1 MSTPHQLRRPATPE
15 AIDHAFGLFKSKA
28 KRNIDLS
35 QFTTYKVGGSAALHM
50 VVSSVDDLYLVSA
63 VLAEVE
69 LPILVIGRGSNLLI
83 SDSGFKGLA
92 LTIGGLADY
101 VDLPNRDED
110 PEVEPIALFGGS
122 VALPVAARQSVAR
135 GLTGFEWGVGVP
147 GSVGGAVRMN
157 AGGHGSDMA
166 SSLTS
171 VRMFH
176 LRKGLEAHVNAVDLG
191 LRFRGSALDDHHVVL
206 SATVDLEWSKA
217 PEASEAELQEVVRWR
232 RENQP
237 GGQNA
242 GSVFVNPEPGKVSA
256 GAVIDELG
264 MRGLRVGSAQ
274 VSEKHANFIQADVG
288 GSAQDV
294 VALMAEV
301 RRRVRDERGYVLRSE
316 IRLVG
321 FEDET
326 DPAVVDLINKD
337 SDVGVSTIRLEQVF
351 EKSSTANETTDG
363 TIPVSVLNGEVVR
376 IIDSDVSDEVLE
388 ELRDAF
394 GRDATRDVTRS
405 ITRDS
410 TSGVARD
417 ATIVPI
423 TSATGNQTSPTVA
436 PSDGP
441 VQPAERVV
449 IVDDDLRIV
458 TDDDFP
464 ADTMS
469 QSVHR
474 APTSTRVA
482 IFDDESLP
490 GSGDGSAESA
500 VIIDGTAWTELSF
513 ARRVING
520 AKQLFT
526 MRGVNRRKQLLVVG
540 GSLVASVVLVLIVL
554 ASPLV
559 AVRSID
565 VEGARYANATLIET
579 VSKSLRGKSVL
590 TVDTNAAQK
599 LLETD
604 PWIESVR
611 IKTYLPSRAVIE
623 INERVPVAWFLGVDN
638 QGRVI
643 DQDGRV
649 LAVVNGRPTEY
660 MLIDGIGPNLIAGAM
675 ASESYKAAAQ
685 LAMSLP
691 DEIRPVVKNMGVNGP
706 NQVTMTLLTGAVVKF
721 GEPVDLRNKLV
732 NVVVILRRQDIN
744 QIAGIDVSSGTP
756 VVSSP

>member
-1 MSTPHQLRRPATPE
+1 L
-15 AIDHAFGLFKSKA
+15 
-28 KRNIDLS
+28 
-35 QFTTYKVGGSAALHM
+35 
-50 VVSSVDDLYLVSA
+50 LV
-63 VLAEVE
+63 
-69 LPILVIGRGSNLLI
+69 
-83 SDSGFKGLA
+83 SDSGFQGLA
-92 LTIGGLADY
+92 LTISGLADY

-110 PEVEPIALFGGS
+110 PEIEPIALFGGS

-206 SATVDLEWSKA
+206 SATVDLEWSKSQ
-217 PEASEAELQEVVRWR
+217 EASEAELQEVVRWR

-256 GAVIDELG
+256 GEVIDELG

-274 VSEKHANFIQADVG
+274 VSEKHANFIQADEN
-288 GSAQDV
+288 GSAHDV
-294 VALMAEV
+294 VALMAEI

-321 FEDET
+321 FEDAT
-326 DPAVVDLINKD
+326 DPAIVELLNKD
-337 SDVGVSTIRLEQVF
+337 SEVGVSTIRLEQVF

-363 TIPVSVLNGEVVR
+363 TIPAAVLNGDVIR
-376 IIDSDVSDEVLE
+376 IVDSDVSDEVLE
-388 ELRDAF
+388 ELREAF
-394 GRDATRDVTRS
+394 GRDSTRD
-405 ITRDS
+405 IT
-410 TSGVARD
+410 RD

-423 TSATGNQTSPTVA
+423 TNAENTATGLTQVPQQE
-436 PSDGP
+436 PS
-441 VQPAERVV
+441 QPAERVV

-469 QSVHR
+469 QTVNR

-482 IFDDESLP
+482 IFDDEIIP
-490 GSGDGSAESA
+490 GGDGEVDGSVSGA
-500 VIIDGTAWTELSF
+500 VIIDGTAWTELSSL
-513 ARRVING
+513 RRFVNG
-520 AKQLFT
+520 AKQLVK
-526 MRGVNRRKQLLVVG
+526 MRGVNRRKQVLVVG
-540 GSLVASVVLVLIVL
+540 GSLIAGVVVVLIVL
-554 ASPLV
+554 ASPIV
-559 AVRSID
+559 AVRNID
-565 VEGARYANATLIET
+565 IEGAKYANSTLIET

-590 TVDTNAAQK
+590 TVDTNSAQK

-611 IKTYLPSRAVIE
+611 IKTYLPGRAVIE

-660 MLIDGIGPNLIAGAM
+660 MLIDGTGPNLIAGAM
-675 ASESYKAAAQ
+675 ASDSYAAAAQ

-691 DEIRPVVKNMGVNGP
+691 DEIRPVIKNMGVDGP

-721 GEPVDLRNKLV
+721 GEPIDLRNKLV

>member
-15 AIDHAFGLFKSKA
+15 AIEHAFVLFKSKA
-28 KRNIDLS
+28 KRNVDLS
-35 QFTTYKVGGSAALHM
+35 QFTTYKVGGTAALHM
-50 VVSSVDDLYLVSA
+50 MVSSIDDLYLVSA

-101 VDLPNRDED
+101 VDLPNRDEE

-166 SSLTS
+166 SSVTS

-206 SATVDLEWSKA
+206 SATVDLEWSKS

-326 DPAVVDLINKD
+326 DPSIVDLINKD
-337 SDVGVSTIRLEQVF
+337 SEVGVSTIRLEQVF
-351 EKSSTANETTDG
+351 DKSSTANETTDG
-363 TIPVSVLNGEVVR
+363 TIPVSVLNGEVIR

-394 GRDATRDVTRS
+394 GRDVTRD
-405 ITRDS
+405 ITRDI

-423 TSATGNQTSPTVA
+423 TSAT
-436 PSDGP
+436 SDKP
-441 VQPAERVV
+441 AQPAERVV

-482 IFDDESLP
+482 IFDDELMP
-490 GSGDGSAESA
+490 GGDVDGSSSGA
-500 VIIDGTAWTELSF
+500 VIIDGTAWTELSL
-513 ARRVING
+513 ARRVTNR
-520 AKQLFT
+520 AKQLIK

-540 GSLVASVVLVLIVL
+540 GSLVAGVVVILIVL
-554 ASPLV
+554 ASPIV
-559 AVRSID
+559 AVRNID
-565 VEGARYANATLIET
+565 IEGAKYANATLIET

-611 IKTYLPSRAVIE
+611 IKTYLPGRAVIE

-660 MLIDGIGPNLIAGAM
+660 MLIDGTGPNLIAGAM

>member
-15 AIDHAFGLFKSKA
+15 AIDHAFGLFNAKA
-28 KRNIDLS
+28 KRNVDLS
-35 QFTTYKVGGSAALHM
+35 QYTTYKVGGTAALHM
-50 VVSSVDDLYLVSA
+50 LVTSIDDLYLVSA
-63 VLAEVE
+63 VLAEVP
-69 LPILVIGRGSNLLI
+69 LPILVIGRGSNLLV
-83 SDSGFKGLA
+83 SDSGFQGLA
-92 LTIGGLADY
+92 LTISGLADY

-110 PEVEPIALFGGS
+110 PEIEPIALFGGS

-206 SATVDLEWSKA
+206 SATVDLEWSKSQ
-217 PEASEAELQEVVRWR
+217 EASEAELQEVVRWR

-256 GAVIDELG
+256 GEVIDELG

-274 VSEKHANFIQADVG
+274 VSEKHANFIQADENG
-288 GSAQDV
+288 NAHDV
-294 VALMAEV
+294 VALMAEI

-321 FEDET
+321 FEDAT
-326 DPAVVDLINKD
+326 DPAIVELLNKD
-337 SDVGVSTIRLEQVF
+337 SEVGVSTIRLEQVF

-363 TIPVSVLNGEVVR
+363 TIPAAVLNGDVIR
-376 IIDSDVSDEVLE
+376 IVDSDVSDEVLE
-388 ELRDAF
+388 ELREAF
-394 GRDATRDVTRS
+394 GRDSTRD
-405 ITRDS
+405 IT
-410 TSGVARD
+410 RD

-423 TSATGNQTSPTVA
+423 TNAENTATGLTQVPQQE
-436 PSDGP
+436 PS
-441 VQPAERVV
+441 QLAERVV

-469 QSVHR
+469 QTVNR

-482 IFDDESLP
+482 IFDDEIIP
-490 GSGDGSAESA
+490 GGDGEADGSVSGA
-500 VIIDGTAWTELSF
+500 VIIDGTAWTELSPL
-513 ARRVING
+513 RRFVNG
-520 AKQLFT
+520 AKQLVK
-526 MRGVNRRKQLLVVG
+526 MRGVNRRKQILVVG
-540 GSLVASVVLVLIVL
+540 GSLIAGVVVVLIVL
-554 ASPLV
+554 ASPIV
-559 AVRSID
+559 AVRNID
-565 VEGARYANATLIET
+565 IEGAKYANSTLIET

-590 TVDTNAAQK
+590 TVDTNSAQK

-611 IKTYLPSRAVIE
+611 IKTYLPGRAVIE

-660 MLIDGIGPNLIAGAM
+660 MLIDGTGPNLIAGAM
-675 ASESYKAAAQ
+675 ASDSYAAAAQ

-691 DEIRPVVKNMGVNGP
+691 DEIRPVIKNMGVDGP

-721 GEPVDLRNKLV
+721 GEPIDLRNKLV

>member
-15 AIDHAFGLFKSKA
+15 AIDHAFGLFNAKA
-28 KRNIDLS
+28 KRNVDLS
-35 QFTTYKVGGSAALHM
+35 QYTTYKVGGTAALHM
-50 VVSSVDDLYLVSA
+50 LVTSIDDLYLVSA
-63 VLAEVE
+63 VLAEVP
-69 LPILVIGRGSNLLI
+69 LPILVIGRGSNLLV
-83 SDSGFKGLA
+83 SDSGFQGLA
-92 LTIGGLADY
+92 LTISGLADY

-110 PEVEPIALFGGS
+110 PEIEPIALFGGS

-206 SATVDLEWSKA
+206 SATVDLEWSKSQ
-217 PEASEAELQEVVRWR
+217 EASEAELQEVVRWR

-256 GAVIDELG
+256 GEVIDELG

-274 VSEKHANFIQADVG
+274 VSEKHANFIQADEN
-288 GSAQDV
+288 GSAHDV
-294 VALMAEV
+294 VALMAEI

-321 FEDET
+321 FEDAT
-326 DPAVVDLINKD
+326 DPAIVELLNKD
-337 SDVGVSTIRLEQVF
+337 SEVGVSTIRLEQVF

-363 TIPVSVLNGEVVR
+363 TIPAAVLNGDVIR
-376 IIDSDVSDEVLE
+376 IVDSDVSDEVLE
-388 ELRDAF
+388 ELREAF
-394 GRDATRDVTRS
+394 GRDSTRD
-405 ITRDS
+405 IT
-410 TSGVARD
+410 RD

-423 TSATGNQTSPTVA
+423 TNAENTATGLTQVPQQE
-436 PSDGP
+436 PS
-441 VQPAERVV
+441 QLAERVV

-469 QSVHR
+469 QTVNR

-482 IFDDESLP
+482 IFDDEIIP
-490 GSGDGSAESA
+490 GGDGEVDGSVSGA
-500 VIIDGTAWTELSF
+500 VIIDGTAWTELSPL
-513 ARRVING
+513 RRFING
-520 AKQLFT
+520 AKQLVK
-526 MRGVNRRKQLLVVG
+526 MRGVNRRKQILVVG
-540 GSLVASVVLVLIVL
+540 GSLIAGVVVVLIVL
-554 ASPLV
+554 ASPIV
-559 AVRSID
+559 AVRNID
-565 VEGARYANATLIET
+565 IEGAKYANSTLIET

-590 TVDTNAAQK
+590 TVDTNSAQK

-611 IKTYLPSRAVIE
+611 IKTYLPGRAVIE

-660 MLIDGIGPNLIAGAM
+660 MLIDGTGPNLIAGAM
-675 ASESYKAAAQ
+675 ASDSYAAAAQ

-691 DEIRPVVKNMGVNGP
+691 DEIRPVIKNMGVDGP

-721 GEPVDLRNKLV
+721 GEPIDLRNKLV

>member
-15 AIDHAFGLFKSKA
+15 AIDHAFGLFNAKA
-28 KRNIDLS
+28 KRNVDLS
-35 QFTTYKVGGSAALHM
+35 QYTTYKVGGAAALHM
-50 VVSSVDDLYLVSA
+50 LVTSIDDLYLVSA
-63 VLAEVE
+63 VLAEVP
-69 LPILVIGRGSNLLI
+69 LPILVIGRGSNLLV
-83 SDSGFKGLA
+83 SDSGFQGLA

-110 PEVEPIALFGGS
+110 PEIEPIALFGGS

-206 SATVDLEWSKA
+206 SATVDLEWSKSQ
-217 PEASEAELQEVVRWR
+217 EASEAELQEVVRWR

-256 GAVIDELG
+256 GEVIDELG
-264 MRGLRVGSAQ
+264 MRGLRIGSAQ
-274 VSEKHANFIQADVG
+274 VSEKHANFIQADEN
-288 GSAQDV
+288 GSAHDV
-294 VALMAEV
+294 VALMAEI

-321 FEDET
+321 FEDAT
-326 DPAVVDLINKD
+326 DPAIVELLNKD
-337 SDVGVSTIRLEQVF
+337 SEVGVSTIRLEQVF
-351 EKSSTANETTDG
+351 EKSSAANETTDG
-363 TIPVSVLNGEVVR
+363 TIPAAVLNGDVIR
-376 IIDSDVSDEVLE
+376 IVDSDVSDEVLE
-388 ELRDAF
+388 ELREAF
-394 GRDATRDVTRS
+394 GRDSTRD
-405 ITRDS
+405 IT
-410 TSGVARD
+410 RD

-423 TSATGNQTSPTVA
+423 TNAENTATGLTQA
-436 PSDGP
+436 PQQEPS
-441 VQPAERVV
+441 QPAERVV

-469 QSVHR
+469 QTVNR

-482 IFDDESLP
+482 IFDDEIIP
-490 GSGDGSAESA
+490 GGDGEVDGSVSGA
-500 VIIDGTAWTELSF
+500 VIIDGTAWTELSPL
-513 ARRVING
+513 RRFING
-520 AKQLFT
+520 TKRLVK
-526 MRGVNRRKQLLVVG
+526 MRGVNRRKQILVVG
-540 GSLVASVVLVLIVL
+540 GSLIAGVVVVLIVL
-554 ASPLV
+554 ASPIV
-559 AVRSID
+559 AVRNID
-565 VEGARYANATLIET
+565 IEGAKYANSTLIET

-590 TVDTNAAQK
+590 TVDTNSAQK

-611 IKTYLPSRAVIE
+611 IKTYLPGRAVIE

-660 MLIDGIGPNLIAGAM
+660 MLIDGTGPNLIAGAM
-675 ASESYKAAAQ
+675 ASDSYAAAAQ

-691 DEIRPVVKNMGVNGP
+691 DEIRPVIKNMGVDGP

-721 GEPVDLRNKLV
+721 GEPIDLRNKLV

>member
-15 AIDHAFGLFKSKA
+15 AVEHAFDLFKSKA
-28 KRNIDLS
+28 KRNVDLS
-35 QFTTYKVGGSAALHM
+35 QFTTYKVGGTAALHM
-50 VVSSVDDLYLVSA
+50 MVSSIDDLYLVSA

-101 VDLPNRDED
+101 VDLPNRDEE

-166 SSLTS
+166 SSVTS

-206 SATVDLEWSKA
+206 SATVDLEWSKS

-326 DPAVVDLINKD
+326 DPSIVDLINKD
-337 SDVGVSTIRLEQVF
+337 SEVGVSTIRLEQVF
-351 EKSSTANETTDG
+351 DKSSTANETTDG
-363 TIPVSVLNGEVVR
+363 TIPVSVLNGEVIR

-394 GRDATRDVTRS
+394 GRDVTRD
-405 ITRDS
+405 ITRDI

-423 TSATGNQTSPTVA
+423 TSAT
-436 PSDGP
+436 SDKP

-482 IFDDESLP
+482 IFDDELMP
-490 GSGDGSAESA
+490 GGDVDGSSSGA
-500 VIIDGTAWTELSF
+500 VIIDGTAWTELSL
-513 ARRVING
+513 ARRVTNR
-520 AKQLFT
+520 AKQLIK

-540 GSLVASVVLVLIVL
+540 GSLVAGVVVILIVL
-554 ASPLV
+554 ASPIV
-559 AVRSID
+559 AVRNID
-565 VEGARYANATLIET
+565 IEGAKYANATLIET

-611 IKTYLPSRAVIE
+611 IKTYLPGRAVIE

>member
-15 AIDHAFGLFKSKA
+15 AIDHAFGLFNAKA
-28 KRNIDLS
+28 KRNVDLS
-35 QFTTYKVGGSAALHM
+35 QYTTYKVGGTAALHM
-50 VVSSVDDLYLVSA
+50 TVASIDDLYLVSA

-83 SDSGFKGLA
+83 SDSGFRGLA

-110 PEVEPIALFGGS
+110 PNVEPIALFGGS
-122 VALPVAARQSVAR
+122 IALPVASRQSVAR

-206 SATVDLEWSKA
+206 SATVDLEWSKSQ
-217 PEASEAELQEVVRWR
+217 EASEAELQEVVRWR

-256 GAVIDELG
+256 GEVIDELG

-274 VSEKHANFIQADVG
+274 VSEKHANFIQADEN
-288 GSAQDV
+288 GSANDV
-294 VALMAEV
+294 VALMAEI

-321 FEDET
+321 FEDAT
-326 DPAVVDLINKD
+326 DPAIVELLNKD
-337 SDVGVSTIRLEQVF
+337 SEVGVSTIRLEQVF
-351 EKSSTANETTDG
+351 DKSSTANETTDG
-363 TIPVSVLNGEVVR
+363 TIPVSVLNGEVIR
-376 IIDSDVSDEVLE
+376 IIDSDVSEEVLE
-388 ELRDAF
+388 ELREAF
-394 GRDATRDVTRS
+394 GRDATRD
-405 ITRDS
+405 IT
-410 TSGVARD
+410 RD

-423 TSATGNQTSPTVA
+423 TSATANPTSVTKVPDVEPVA
-436 PSDGP
+436 
-441 VQPAERVV
+441 PAERVL

-482 IFDDESLP
+482 IFDDEMNP
-490 GSGDGSAESA
+490 GSEVDGDGSSSGA
-500 VIIDGTAWTELSF
+500 VIIGGTAWTEMSL

-520 AKQLFT
+520 AKQLT
-526 MRGVNRRKQLLVVG
+526 KMRGVNRRKQLLVVG
-540 GSLVASVVLVLIVL
+540 GSLVAGVVFVLIVL
-554 ASPLV
+554 ASPIV
-559 AVRSID
+559 AVRNID
-565 VEGARYANATLIET
+565 VEGAKYANSTLIET

-611 IKTYLPSRAVIE
+611 IKTYLPGRAVIE

-660 MLIDGIGPNLIAGAM
+660 MLIDGTGPNLIAGAM
-675 ASESYKAAAQ
+675 AAESYAAAAQ

>member
-1 MSTPHQLRRPATPE
+1 VSTPHQLRRPATPE
-15 AIDHAFGLFKSKA
+15 ALEHAFGMFGSKA
-28 KRNIDLS
+28 KRNVDLS
-35 QFTTYKVGGSAALHM
+35 QFTTYKVGGTAALHM
-50 VVSSVDDLYLVSA
+50 MVSSIDDLYLVSA

-92 LTIGGLADY
+92 ITMSGLADY

-110 PEVEPIALFGGS
+110 PGVEPIALFGGS

-176 LRKGLEAHVNAVDLG
+176 LRKGREAHVNAVDLG

-206 SATVDLEWSKA
+206 SATVDLEWSKS

-264 MRGLRVGSAQ
+264 MRGMRVGSAQ

-288 GSAQDV
+288 GNAQDV

-316 IRLVG
+316 IRLIG

-326 DPAVVDLINKD
+326 DPVIMDLINKD
-337 SDVGVSTIRLEQVF
+337 SEIGVSTIRLEQVF
-351 EKSSTANETTDG
+351 DKSSTANETTDG

-394 GRDATRDVTRS
+394 GRDAT
-405 ITRDS
+405 
-410 TSGVARD
+410 
-417 ATIVPI
+417 IVPI
-423 TSATGNQTSPTVA
+423 TSATGNQTSPTLA
-436 PSDGP
+436 PSNKP

-474 APTSTRVA
+474 APTSTRIA

-490 GSGDGSAESA
+490 GSSDDSADGA

-520 AKQLFT
+520 TKQLFT

-540 GSLVASVVLVLIVL
+540 SSLVASVVFVLIVL

-559 AVRSID
+559 AVRNID
-565 VEGARYANATLIET
+565 IEGAKYANATLIET

>member
-15 AIDHAFGLFKSKA
+15 AIDHAFDLFNAKA
-28 KRNIDLS
+28 KRNVDLS
-35 QFTTYKVGGSAALHM
+35 QYTTYKVGGNAALHM
-50 VVSSVDDLYLVSA
+50 LLTSIDDLYLVSA
-63 VLAEVE
+63 VLAEVP
-69 LPILVIGRGSNLLI
+69 LPILVIGRGSNLLV
-83 SDSGFKGLA
+83 SDSGFQGLA
-92 LTIGGLADY
+92 LTISGLADY

-110 PEVEPIALFGGS
+110 PEIEPIALFGGS

-206 SATVDLEWSKA
+206 SATVDLEWSKSQ
-217 PEASEAELQEVVRWR
+217 EASEAELQEVVRWR

-256 GAVIDELG
+256 GEVIDDLG

-274 VSEKHANFIQADVG
+274 VSEKHANFIQADEN
-288 GSAQDV
+288 GSAHDV
-294 VALMAEV
+294 VALMAEI

-321 FEDET
+321 FEDAT
-326 DPAVVDLINKD
+326 DPAIVELLNKD
-337 SDVGVSTIRLEQVF
+337 SEVGVSTIRLEQVF
-351 EKSSTANETTDG
+351 EKSSTSNETTDG
-363 TIPVSVLNGEVVR
+363 TIPAAVLNGDVIR
-376 IIDSDVSDEVLE
+376 IVDSDVSDEVLE
-388 ELRDAF
+388 ELREAF
-394 GRDATRDVTRS
+394 GRDSTRD
-405 ITRDS
+405 IT
-410 TSGVARD
+410 RD

-423 TSATGNQTSPTVA
+423 TNAENTATGLTQA
-436 PSDGP
+436 PQQEPS
-441 VQPAERVV
+441 QPAERVV

-469 QSVHR
+469 QTVNR

-482 IFDDESLP
+482 IFDDEIIP
-490 GSGDGSAESA
+490 GGDGEVDGSVSGA
-500 VIIDGTAWTELSF
+500 VIIDGTAWTELSPL
-513 ARRVING
+513 RRFING
-520 AKQLFT
+520 TKRLVK
-526 MRGVNRRKQLLVVG
+526 MRGVNRRKQILVVG
-540 GSLVASVVLVLIVL
+540 GSLIAGVVVVLIVL
-554 ASPLV
+554 ASPIV
-559 AVRSID
+559 AVRNID
-565 VEGARYANATLIET
+565 IEGAKYANSTLIET

-590 TVDTNAAQK
+590 TVDTNSAQK

-611 IKTYLPSRAVIE
+611 IKTYLPGRAVIE

-660 MLIDGIGPNLIAGAM
+660 MLIDGTGPNLIAGAM
-675 ASESYKAAAQ
+675 ASDSYAAAAQ

-691 DEIRPVVKNMGVNGP
+691 DEIRPVIKNMGVDGP

-721 GEPVDLRNKLV
+721 GEPIDLRNKLV

>member
-15 AIDHAFGLFKSKA
+15 AIDHAFGLFNAKA
-28 KRNIDLS
+28 KRNVDLS
-35 QFTTYKVGGSAALHM
+35 QYTTYKVGGTAALHM
-50 VVSSVDDLYLVSA
+50 LVTSIDDLYLVSA
-63 VLAEVE
+63 VLAEVP
-69 LPILVIGRGSNLLI
+69 LPILVIGRGSNLLV
-83 SDSGFKGLA
+83 SDSGFQGLA
-92 LTIGGLADY
+92 LTISGLADY

-110 PEVEPIALFGGS
+110 PEIEPIALFGGS

-206 SATVDLEWSKA
+206 SATVDLEWSKSQ
-217 PEASEAELQEVVRWR
+217 EASEAELQEVVRWR

-256 GAVIDELG
+256 GEVIDELG

-274 VSEKHANFIQADVG
+274 VSEKHANFIQADEN

-294 VALMAEV
+294 VALMAEI

-321 FEDET
+321 FEDAT
-326 DPAVVDLINKD
+326 DLAIVELLNKD
-337 SDVGVSTIRLEQVF
+337 SEVGVSTIRLEQVF

-363 TIPVSVLNGEVVR
+363 TIPAAVLNGDVIR
-376 IIDSDVSDEVLE
+376 IVDSDVSDEVLE
-388 ELRDAF
+388 ELREAF
-394 GRDATRDVTRS
+394 GRDSTRD
-405 ITRDS
+405 IT
-410 TSGVARD
+410 RD

-423 TSATGNQTSPTVA
+423 TNAENTATGLTQVPQQE
-436 PSDGP
+436 PS
-441 VQPAERVV
+441 QPAERVV

-469 QSVHR
+469 QTVNR

-482 IFDDESLP
+482 IFDDEIIP
-490 GSGDGSAESA
+490 GGDGEVDGSVSGA
-500 VIIDGTAWTELSF
+500 VIIDGTAWTELSPL
-513 ARRVING
+513 RRFVNG
-520 AKQLFT
+520 AKQLVK
-526 MRGVNRRKQLLVVG
+526 MRGVNRRKQILVVG
-540 GSLVASVVLVLIVL
+540 GSLIAGVVVVLIVL
-554 ASPLV
+554 ASPIV
-559 AVRSID
+559 AVRNID
-565 VEGARYANATLIET
+565 IEGAKYANSTLIET

-590 TVDTNAAQK
+590 TVDTNSAQK

-611 IKTYLPSRAVIE
+611 IKTYLPGRAVIE

-660 MLIDGIGPNLIAGAM
+660 MLIDGTGPNLIAGAM
-675 ASESYKAAAQ
+675 ASDSYAAAAQ

-691 DEIRPVVKNMGVNGP
+691 DEIRPVIKNMGVNGP

-721 GEPVDLRNKLV
+721 GEPIDLRNKLV

>member
-15 AIDHAFGLFKSKA
+15 ALEHAFGMFGSRA
-28 KRNIDLS
+28 KRNVDLS
-35 QFTTYKVGGSAALHM
+35 QFTTYKVGGTAALHM
-50 VVSSVDDLYLVSA
+50 MVSSIDDLYLVSA

-92 LTIGGLADY
+92 ITMSGLADY

-110 PEVEPIALFGGS
+110 PGVEPIALFGGS

-176 LRKGLEAHVNAVDLG
+176 LRKGREAHVNAVDLG

-206 SATVDLEWSKA
+206 SATVDLEWSKS

-264 MRGLRVGSAQ
+264 MRGMRVGSAE

-288 GSAQDV
+288 GNAQDV

-316 IRLVG
+316 IRLIG

-326 DPAVVDLINKD
+326 DPVIVDLINKD
-337 SDVGVSTIRLEQVF
+337 SEIGVSTIRLEQVF
-351 EKSSTANETTDG
+351 DRSSTANETTDG

-394 GRDATRDVTRS
+394 GRDAT
-405 ITRDS
+405 
-410 TSGVARD
+410 
-417 ATIVPI
+417 IVPI
-423 TSATGNQTSPTVA
+423 TSATSNQTSPTLA
-436 PSDGP
+436 PSNKP

-474 APTSTRVA
+474 APTSTRIA
-482 IFDDESLP
+482 IFDDESQT
-490 GSGDGSAESA
+490 GSSDDSADGA

-520 AKQLFT
+520 TKQLFT

-540 GSLVASVVLVLIVL
+540 SSLVASVVFVLIVL

-559 AVRSID
+559 AVRNID
-565 VEGARYANATLIET
+565 LEGAKYANATLIET

-685 LAMSLP
+685 LAISLP
-691 DEIRPVVKNMGVNGP
+691 DEIRPVVKNMGINGP

>member
-15 AIDHAFGLFKSKA
+15 AIEHAFDLFSAKA
-28 KRNIDLS
+28 KRNVDLA
-35 QFTTYKVGGSAALHM
+35 QFTTYKVGGTAALHM
-50 VVSSVDDLYLVSA
+50 MVSSIDDLYLVSA
-63 VLAEVE
+63 VLAEIE

-83 SDSGFKGLA
+83 SDTGFKGLA
-92 LTIGGLADY
+92 ITMNGLADY
-101 VDLPNRDED
+101 VDLPNRDEE
-110 PEVEPIALFGGS
+110 PGVEPIALFGGS

-147 GSVGGAVRMN
+147 GSIGGAVRMN

-176 LRKGLEAHVNAVDLG
+176 LRKGREAHVNAVDLG

-206 SATVDLEWSKA
+206 SATVDLEWTHS

-326 DPAVVDLINKD
+326 DPAIVDLINKD

-351 EKSSTANETTDG
+351 DKSTTANETTDG

-376 IIDSDVSDEVLE
+376 IVDSDVSDEVLE

-394 GRDATRDVTRS
+394 GRDATRD
-405 ITRDS
+405 I

-423 TSATGNQTSPTVA
+423 
-436 PSDGP
+436 
-441 VQPAERVV
+441 QPAERVV

-482 IFDDESLP
+482 ILDDEILP
-490 GSGDGSAESA
+490 GGGDDSADGA
-500 VIIDGTAWTELSF
+500 VIIDGTAWSELSF
-513 ARRVING
+513 GRRVING
-520 AKQLFT
+520 TKRLFT

-540 GSLVASVVLVLIVL
+540 GSFVASVVVVLIVL

-559 AVRSID
+559 AVRNID
-565 VEGARYANATLIET
+565 VEGAKYANATLIET

-623 INERVPVAWFLGVDN
+623 INERTPVAWFLGVDN

-660 MLIDGIGPNLIAGAM
+660 ILIDGTGPNLIAGAI

>member
-1 MSTPHQLRRPATPE
+1 MSTPHQLRRPASPE
-15 AIDHAFGLFKSKA
+15 AIDHAFGLFNAKA
-28 KRNIDLS
+28 KRDVDLS
-35 QFTTYKVGGSAALHM
+35 QYTTYKVGGTAALHM
-50 VVSSVDDLYLVSA
+50 TAVSIDDLYLVSA

-83 SDSGFKGLA
+83 SDSGFQGLA

-101 VDLPNRDED
+101 VDLPNREED
-110 PEVEPIALFGGS
+110 PNVEPIALFGGS
-122 VALPVAARQSVAR
+122 VALPVASRQSVAR

-191 LRFRGSALDDHHVVL
+191 LRFRGSALDDHHMVL
-206 SATVDLEWSKA
+206 SATVDLEWSKSQ
-217 PEASEAELQEVVRWR
+217 EASEAELQEVVRWR

-242 GSVFVNPEPGKVSA
+242 GSVFVNPDPGKVSA
-256 GAVIDELG
+256 GEVIDELG
-264 MRGLRVGSAQ
+264 MRGLRIGSAQ
-274 VSEKHANFIQADVG
+274 VSEKHANFIQADEN
-288 GSAQDV
+288 GSAHDV
-294 VALMAEV
+294 VALMAEI

-321 FEDET
+321 FEDAT
-326 DPAVVDLINKD
+326 DPAIVELLNKD
-337 SDVGVSTIRLEQVF
+337 SEVGVSTIRLEQVF
-351 EKSSTANETTDG
+351 DKSSTANETTDG
-363 TIPVSVLNGEVVR
+363 TIPVSVLNGEVIR
-376 IIDSDVSDEVLE
+376 IIDSDVSEEVLE
-388 ELRDAF
+388 ELREAF
-394 GRDATRDVTRS
+394 GRDATRD
-405 ITRDS
+405 IT
-410 TSGVARD
+410 RD

-423 TSATGNQTSPTVA
+423 TSATANPPSPMKFPDA
-436 PSDGP
+436 EP
-441 VQPAERVV
+441 VVPAERVV

-482 IFDDESLP
+482 ILDDELMPDSDV
-490 GSGDGSAESA
+490 DGSSSGA
-500 VIIDGTAWTELSF
+500 VIIDGTAWSELSL

-520 AKQLFT
+520 AKQLVK

-540 GSLVASVVLVLIVL
+540 GSLVAGVVLVLIVL
-554 ASPLV
+554 ASPIV
-559 AVRSID
+559 AVRNID

-611 IKTYLPSRAVIE
+611 IKTYLPGRAVIE
-623 INERVPVAWFLGVDN
+623 IQERMPIAWFLGVDN

-660 MLIDGIGPNLIAGAM
+660 MLIDGTGPNLIAGAM
-675 ASESYKAAAQ
+675 ASESYAAAAQ

-744 QIAGIDVSSGTP
+744 KIAGIDVSSGTP

>member
-1 MSTPHQLRRPATPE
+1 MSTPHQLRRPATSE
-15 AIDHAFGLFKSKA
+15 ALEHAFGMFGSRA
-28 KRNIDLS
+28 KRNVDLS
-35 QFTTYKVGGSAALHM
+35 QFTTYKVGGTAALHM
-50 VVSSVDDLYLVSA
+50 MVSSIDDLYLVSA

-92 LTIGGLADY
+92 ITMSGLADY
-101 VDLPNRDED
+101 LDLPNRDED
-110 PEVEPIALFGGS
+110 PGVEPIALFGGS

-171 VRMFH
+171 VRIFH
-176 LRKGLEAHVNAVDLG
+176 LRKGREAHVNAVDLG

-206 SATVDLEWSKA
+206 SATVDLEWSKS

-264 MRGLRVGSAQ
+264 MRGMRVGSAQ

-288 GSAQDV
+288 GNAQDV

-316 IRLVG
+316 IRLIG

-326 DPAVVDLINKD
+326 DPVIVDLINKD
-337 SDVGVSTIRLEQVF
+337 SEIGVSTIRLEQVF
-351 EKSSTANETTDG
+351 DRSSTTNETTDG

-394 GRDATRDVTRS
+394 GRDAT
-405 ITRDS
+405 
-410 TSGVARD
+410 
-417 ATIVPI
+417 IVPI
-423 TSATGNQTSPTVA
+423 TSATSNQTSPTLA
-436 PSDGP
+436 PSNKP

-490 GSGDGSAESA
+490 GSSDDSADGA

-520 AKQLFT
+520 TKQLFT

-540 GSLVASVVLVLIVL
+540 SSLVASVVFVLIML

-559 AVRSID
+559 AVRNID
-565 VEGARYANATLIET
+565 IEGAKYANATLIET

-590 TVDTNAAQK
+590 TVDTNAAQI

-685 LAMSLP
+685 LAISLP

>member
-15 AIDHAFGLFKSKA
+15 AIDHAFGLFNAKA
-28 KRNIDLS
+28 KRNVDLS
-35 QFTTYKVGGSAALHM
+35 QFTTYKVGGTAALHM
-50 VVSSVDDLYLVSA
+50 TVASIDDLYLVSA

-83 SDSGFKGLA
+83 SDSGFRGLA

-110 PEVEPIALFGGS
+110 PNVEPIALFGGS
-122 VALPVAARQSVAR
+122 IALPVASRQSVAR

-206 SATVDLEWSKA
+206 SATVDLEWSKSQ
-217 PEASEAELQEVVRWR
+217 EASEAELQEVVRWR

-274 VSEKHANFIQADVG
+274 VSEKHANFIQADEH
-288 GSAQDV
+288 GSAHDV
-294 VALMAEV
+294 VALMAEI

-321 FEDET
+321 FEDAT
-326 DPAVVDLINKD
+326 DPAIVELLNKD
-337 SDVGVSTIRLEQVF
+337 SEVGVSTIRLEQVF
-351 EKSSTANETTDG
+351 DKSSTANETTDG
-363 TIPVSVLNGEVVR
+363 TIPVSVLNGEVIR
-376 IIDSDVSDEVLE
+376 IIDSDVSEEVLE
-388 ELRDAF
+388 ELREAF
-394 GRDATRDVTRS
+394 GRDATRD
-405 ITRDS
+405 IT
-410 TSGVARD
+410 RD

-423 TSATGNQTSPTVA
+423 TSATANPTSVTKVPNVEPVA
-436 PSDGP
+436 
-441 VQPAERVV
+441 PAERLV

-482 IFDDESLP
+482 IFDDEMNP
-490 GSGDGSAESA
+490 GSEVDGDGSSSGA
-500 VIIDGTAWTELSF
+500 VIIGGTAWTEMSL

-520 AKQLFT
+520 AKQLT
-526 MRGVNRRKQLLVVG
+526 KMRGVNRRKQLLVVG
-540 GSLVASVVLVLIVL
+540 GSLVAGVVFVLIVL
-554 ASPLV
+554 ASPIV
-559 AVRSID
+559 AVRNID
-565 VEGARYANATLIET
+565 VEGAKYANSTLIET

-611 IKTYLPSRAVIE
+611 IKTYLPGRAVIE

-660 MLIDGIGPNLIAGAM
+660 MLIDGTGPNLIAGAM
-675 ASESYKAAAQ
+675 AAESYAAAAQ

>member
-1 MSTPHQLRRPATPE
+1 VSTPHQLRRPATPE
-15 AIDHAFGLFKSKA
+15 AVEHAFDLFKSKA
-28 KRNIDLS
+28 KRNVDLS
-35 QFTTYKVGGSAALHM
+35 QFTTYKVGGTAALHM
-50 VVSSVDDLYLVSA
+50 MVSSIDDLYLVSA

-101 VDLPNRDED
+101 VDLPNRDEE

-206 SATVDLEWSKA
+206 SATVDLEWSKS

-326 DPAVVDLINKD
+326 DSTIVDLINKD
-337 SDVGVSTIRLEQVF
+337 SEVGVSTIRLEQVF
-351 EKSSTANETTDG
+351 DKSSTANETTDG
-363 TIPVSVLNGEVVR
+363 TIPVSVLNGEVIR

-394 GRDATRDVTRS
+394 GRDVTRD
-405 ITRDS
+405 ITRDI

-423 TSATGNQTSPTVA
+423 TSAT
-436 PSDGP
+436 SDKP
-441 VQPAERVV
+441 AQPAERVV

-482 IFDDESLP
+482 IFDDELMP
-490 GSGDGSAESA
+490 GGDVDGSSSGA
-500 VIIDGTAWTELSF
+500 VIIDGTAWTELSL
-513 ARRVING
+513 ARRVTNR
-520 AKQLFT
+520 AKQLIK

-540 GSLVASVVLVLIVL
+540 GSLVAGVVVILIVL
-554 ASPLV
+554 ASPIV
-559 AVRSID
+559 AVRNID
-565 VEGARYANATLIET
+565 IEGAKYANATLIET

-611 IKTYLPSRAVIE
+611 IKTYLPGRAVIE

-660 MLIDGIGPNLIAGAM
+660 MLIDGTGPNLIAGAM

>member
-1 MSTPHQLRRPATPE
+1 VSTPHQLRRPATPE
-15 AIDHAFGLFKSKA
+15 AVEHAFDLFKSKA
-28 KRNIDLS
+28 KRNVDLS
-35 QFTTYKVGGSAALHM
+35 QFTTYKVGGTAALHM
-50 VVSSVDDLYLVSA
+50 MVSSIDDLYLVSA

-101 VDLPNRDED
+101 VDLPNRDEE

-206 SATVDLEWSKA
+206 SATVDLEWSKS

-326 DPAVVDLINKD
+326 DSAIVDLINKD
-337 SDVGVSTIRLEQVF
+337 SEVGVSTIRLEQVF
-351 EKSSTANETTDG
+351 DKSSTANETTDG
-363 TIPVSVLNGEVVR
+363 TIPVSVLNGEVIR

-394 GRDATRDVTRS
+394 GRDVTRD
-405 ITRDS
+405 ITRDI

-423 TSATGNQTSPTVA
+423 TSAT
-436 PSDGP
+436 SDKP
-441 VQPAERVV
+441 AQPAERVV

-490 GSGDGSAESA
+490 GSDEDSAEGA

-520 AKQLFT
+520 TKQLFA

-540 GSLVASVVLVLIVL
+540 GSLIAGVVLVLIVL
-554 ASPLV
+554 ASPIV
-559 AVRSID
+559 AVRNID
-565 VEGARYANATLIET
+565 IEGAKYANATLIET

-611 IKTYLPSRAVIE
+611 IKTYLPGRAVIE

-660 MLIDGIGPNLIAGAM
+660 MLIDGTGPNLIAGAM

>member
-1 MSTPHQLRRPATPE
+1 VSTPHQLRRPATPE
-15 AIDHAFGLFKSKA
+15 AIEHAFGLFNSRA
-28 KRNIDLS
+28 KRNVDLS
-35 QFTTYKVGGSAALHM
+35 QFTTYKVGGTAALHM
-50 VVSSVDDLYLVSA
+50 TVSSIDDLYLVSA

-92 LTIGGLADY
+92 ITMSGLADY

-110 PEVEPIALFGGS
+110 PGVEPIALFGGS

-176 LRKGLEAHVNAVDLG
+176 LRKGREAHVDAVDLG

-206 SATVDLEWSKA
+206 SATVDLEWSNS

-264 MRGLRVGSAQ
+264 MRGLRVGSAE

-326 DPAVVDLINKD
+326 DPSIVDLMNKD
-337 SDVGVSTIRLEQVF
+337 SEVGVSTIRLEQVF
-351 EKSSTANETTDG
+351 DKSSTANETTDG
-363 TIPVSVLNGEVVR
+363 SIPISVLNGEVVR

-394 GRDATRDVTRS
+394 GRDATRD
-405 ITRDS
+405 I

-417 ATIVPI
+417 ATIIPI
-423 TSATGNQTSPTVA
+423 
-436 PSDGP
+436 
-441 VQPAERVV
+441 QPAERVV

-490 GSGDGSAESA
+490 GSVDDSADGA

-520 AKQLFT
+520 TKQLFT

-540 GSLVASVVLVLIVL
+540 GALVASVVFVLIVL

-559 AVRSID
+559 AVRNID
-565 VEGARYANATLIET
+565 IEGAKYANTTLIET
-579 VSKSLRGKSVL
+579 VSKNLRGKSVL

>member
-15 AIDHAFGLFKSKA
+15 ALEHAFGMFGSKA
-28 KRNIDLS
+28 KRNVDLS
-35 QFTTYKVGGSAALHM
+35 QFTTYKVGGTAALHM
-50 VVSSVDDLYLVSA
+50 MVSSIDDLYLVSA

-92 LTIGGLADY
+92 ITMSGLADY

-110 PEVEPIALFGGS
+110 PGVEPIALFGGS

-176 LRKGLEAHVNAVDLG
+176 LRKGREAHVNAVDLG

-206 SATVDLEWSKA
+206 SATVDLEWSKS

-264 MRGLRVGSAQ
+264 MRGMRVGSAE

-288 GSAQDV
+288 GNAQDV

-316 IRLVG
+316 IRLIG

-326 DPAVVDLINKD
+326 DPVIMDLINKD
-337 SDVGVSTIRLEQVF
+337 SEIGVSTIRLEQVF
-351 EKSSTANETTDG
+351 DKSSTANETTDG

-394 GRDATRDVTRS
+394 GRDAT
-405 ITRDS
+405 
-410 TSGVARD
+410 
-417 ATIVPI
+417 IVPI
-423 TSATGNQTSPTVA
+423 TSATGNQTSPTLA
-436 PSDGP
+436 PSNKP

-490 GSGDGSAESA
+490 GSVDDSADGA

-520 AKQLFT
+520 TKQLFT

-540 GSLVASVVLVLIVL
+540 GSLVASVVFVLIVL

-559 AVRSID
+559 AVRNID
-565 VEGARYANATLIET
+565 IEGAKYANATLIET

>member
-15 AIDHAFGLFKSKA
+15 AVEHAFDLFKSKA
-28 KRNIDLS
+28 KRNVDLS
-35 QFTTYKVGGSAALHM
+35 QFTTYKVGGTAALHM
-50 VVSSVDDLYLVSA
+50 MVSSIDDLYLVSA

-101 VDLPNRDED
+101 VDLPNRDEE

-166 SSLTS
+166 SSVTS

-206 SATVDLEWSKA
+206 SATVDLEWSKS

-326 DPAVVDLINKD
+326 DSAIVDLINKD
-337 SDVGVSTIRLEQVF
+337 SEVGVSTIRLEQVF
-351 EKSSTANETTDG
+351 DKSSTANETTDG
-363 TIPVSVLNGEVVR
+363 TIPVSVLNGEVIR

-394 GRDATRDVTRS
+394 GRDVTRD
-405 ITRDS
+405 ITRDI

-423 TSATGNQTSPTVA
+423 TSAT
-436 PSDGP
+436 SDKP
-441 VQPAERVV
+441 AQPAERVV

-490 GSGDGSAESA
+490 GTDEDSAEGA

-520 AKQLFT
+520 TKQLFA

-540 GSLVASVVLVLIVL
+540 GSLIAGVVLVLIVL
-554 ASPLV
+554 ASPIV
-559 AVRSID
+559 AVRNID
-565 VEGARYANATLIET
+565 IEGAKYANATLIET

-611 IKTYLPSRAVIE
+611 IKTYLPGRAVIE

-660 MLIDGIGPNLIAGAM
+660 MLIDGTGPNLIAGAM

>member
-1 MSTPHQLRRPATPE
+1 VSTPHQLRRPATPE
-15 AIDHAFGLFKSKA
+15 AIEHAFVLFKSKA
-28 KRNIDLS
+28 KRNVDLS
-35 QFTTYKVGGSAALHM
+35 QFTTYKVGGTAALHM
-50 VVSSVDDLYLVSA
+50 MVSSIDDLYLVSA

-101 VDLPNRDED
+101 VDLPNRDEE

-166 SSLTS
+166 SSVTS

-206 SATVDLEWSKA
+206 SATVDLEWSKS

-326 DPAVVDLINKD
+326 DSTIVDLINKD
-337 SDVGVSTIRLEQVF
+337 SEVGVSTIRLEQVF
-351 EKSSTANETTDG
+351 DKSSTANETTDG
-363 TIPVSVLNGEVVR
+363 TIPVSVLNGEVIR

-394 GRDATRDVTRS
+394 GRDVTRD
-405 ITRDS
+405 ITRDI

-423 TSATGNQTSPTVA
+423 TSAT
-436 PSDGP
+436 SDKP
-441 VQPAERVV
+441 AQPAERVV

-490 GSGDGSAESA
+490 GSDEDSAEGA

-520 AKQLFT
+520 TKQMFA

-540 GSLVASVVLVLIVL
+540 GSLVAGVVVILIVL
-554 ASPLV
+554 ASPIV
-559 AVRSID
+559 AVRNID
-565 VEGARYANATLIET
+565 IEGAKYANATLIET

-611 IKTYLPSRAVIE
+611 IKTYLPGRAVIE

-660 MLIDGIGPNLIAGAM
+660 MLIDGTGPNLIAGAM

>member
-1 MSTPHQLRRPATPE
+1 
-15 AIDHAFGLFKSKA
+15 
-28 KRNIDLS
+28 
-35 QFTTYKVGGSAALHM
+35 
-50 VVSSVDDLYLVSA
+50 
-63 VLAEVE
+63 
-69 LPILVIGRGSNLLI
+69 
-83 SDSGFKGLA
+83 
-92 LTIGGLADY
+92 
-101 VDLPNRDED
+101 
-110 PEVEPIALFGGS
+110 
-122 VALPVAARQSVAR
+122 
-135 GLTGFEWGVGVP
+135 
-147 GSVGGAVRMN
+147 
-157 AGGHGSDMA
+157 
-166 SSLTS
+166 
-171 VRMFH
+171 MFH

-206 SATVDLEWSKA
+206 SATVDLEWSKSQ
-217 PEASEAELQEVVRWR
+217 EASEAELQEVVRWR

-274 VSEKHANFIQADVG
+274 VSEKHANFIQADEH
-288 GSAQDV
+288 GSAHDV
-294 VALMAEV
+294 VALMAEI

-321 FEDET
+321 FEDAT
-326 DPAVVDLINKD
+326 DPAIVELLNKD
-337 SDVGVSTIRLEQVF
+337 SEVGVSTIRLEQVF
-351 EKSSTANETTDG
+351 DKSSTVNETTDG
-363 TIPVSVLNGEVVR
+363 TIPVSVLNGEVIR
-376 IIDSDVSDEVLE
+376 IVDSDVSEEVLD
-388 ELRDAF
+388 ELREAF
-394 GRDATRDVTRS
+394 GRDATRDVTR
-405 ITRDS
+405 
-410 TSGVARD
+410 D

-423 TSATGNQTSPTVA
+423 TSATANPTSPTKVPDVEPVA
-436 PSDGP
+436 
-441 VQPAERVV
+441 PAERVV

-482 IFDDESLP
+482 IFDDELMPSIDV
-490 GSGDGSAESA
+490 DGSSSGA
-500 VIIDGTAWTELSF
+500 VIIDGTAWTELSL
-513 ARRVING
+513 ARRVVNG
-520 AKQLFT
+520 AKQLVK
-526 MRGVNRRKQLLVVG
+526 MRGVNRRKQILVVG
-540 GSLVASVVLVLIVL
+540 GSLLAGVVFVLIVL
-554 ASPLV
+554 ASPIV
-559 AVRSID
+559 AVRNID
-565 VEGARYANATLIET
+565 IEGAKYANSTLIDT

-611 IKTYLPSRAVIE
+611 IKTYLPGRAVIE
-623 INERVPVAWFLGVDN
+623 IQERMPIAWFLGVDN

-660 MLIDGIGPNLIAGAM
+660 MLIDGTGPNLIAGAM
-675 ASESYKAAAQ
+675 ASESYAAAAQ

-691 DEIRPVVKNMGVNGP
+691 EEIRPVVKNMGVNGP
-706 NQVTMTLLTGAVVKF
+706 NQVTMTLLTGAVVNF

>member
-1 MSTPHQLRRPATPE
+1 VSTPHQLRRPATPE
-15 AIDHAFGLFKSKA
+15 AVEHAFDLFKSKA
-28 KRNIDLS
+28 KRNVDLS
-35 QFTTYKVGGSAALHM
+35 QFTTYKVGGTAALHM
-50 VVSSVDDLYLVSA
+50 MVSSIDDLYLVSA

-101 VDLPNRDED
+101 VDLPNRDEE

-166 SSLTS
+166 SSVTS

-206 SATVDLEWSKA
+206 SATVDLEWSKS

-326 DPAVVDLINKD
+326 DSAIVDLINKD
-337 SDVGVSTIRLEQVF
+337 SEVGVSTIRLEQVF
-351 EKSSTANETTDG
+351 DKSSTANETTDG
-363 TIPVSVLNGEVVR
+363 TIPVSVLNGEVIR

-394 GRDATRDVTRS
+394 GRDVTRD
-405 ITRDS
+405 ITRDI

-423 TSATGNQTSPTVA
+423 TSAT
-436 PSDGP
+436 SDKP
-441 VQPAERVV
+441 AQPAERVV

-490 GSGDGSAESA
+490 GSDEDSAEGA

-520 AKQLFT
+520 TKQMFA

-540 GSLVASVVLVLIVL
+540 GSLIAGVVLVLIVL
-554 ASPLV
+554 ASPIV
-559 AVRSID
+559 AVRNID
-565 VEGARYANATLIET
+565 IEGAKYANATLIET

-611 IKTYLPSRAVIE
+611 IKTYLPGRAVIE

-660 MLIDGIGPNLIAGAM
+660 MLIDGTGPNLIAGAM

>member
-1 MSTPHQLRRPATPE
+1 VSTPHQLRRPATPE
-15 AIDHAFGLFKSKA
+15 AIDHAFGLFNAKA
-28 KRNIDLS
+28 KRNVDLS
-35 QFTTYKVGGSAALHM
+35 QYTTYKVGGTAALHM
-50 VVSSVDDLYLVSA
+50 LVTSIDDLYLVSA
-63 VLAEVE
+63 VLAEVP
-69 LPILVIGRGSNLLI
+69 LPILVIGRGSNLLV
-83 SDSGFKGLA
+83 SDSGFQGLA
-92 LTIGGLADY
+92 LTISGLADY

-110 PEVEPIALFGGS
+110 PEIEPIALFGGS

-206 SATVDLEWSKA
+206 SATVDLEWSKSQ
-217 PEASEAELQEVVRWR
+217 EASEAELQEVVRWR

-256 GAVIDELG
+256 GEVIDELG

-274 VSEKHANFIQADVG
+274 VSEKHANFIQADEN

-294 VALMAEV
+294 VALMAEI

-321 FEDET
+321 FEDAT
-326 DPAVVDLINKD
+326 DLAIVELLNKD
-337 SDVGVSTIRLEQVF
+337 SEVGVSTIRLERVF

-363 TIPVSVLNGEVVR
+363 TIPAAVLNGDVIR
-376 IIDSDVSDEVLE
+376 IVDSDVSDEVLE
-388 ELRDAF
+388 ELREAF
-394 GRDATRDVTRS
+394 GRDSTRD
-405 ITRDS
+405 IT
-410 TSGVARD
+410 RD

-423 TSATGNQTSPTVA
+423 TNAENTATGLTQVPQQE
-436 PSDGP
+436 PS
-441 VQPAERVV
+441 QPAERVV

-469 QSVHR
+469 QTVNR

-482 IFDDESLP
+482 IFDDEIIP
-490 GSGDGSAESA
+490 GGDGEVDGSVSGA
-500 VIIDGTAWTELSF
+500 VIIDGTAWTELSPL
-513 ARRVING
+513 RRFVNG
-520 AKQLFT
+520 AKQLVK
-526 MRGVNRRKQLLVVG
+526 MRGVNRRKQILVVG
-540 GSLVASVVLVLIVL
+540 GSLIAGVVVVLIVL
-554 ASPLV
+554 ASPIV
-559 AVRSID
+559 AVRNID
-565 VEGARYANATLIET
+565 IEGAKYANSTLIET

-590 TVDTNAAQK
+590 TVDTNSAQK

-611 IKTYLPSRAVIE
+611 IKTYLPGRAVIE

-660 MLIDGIGPNLIAGAM
+660 MLIDGTGPNLIAGAM
-675 ASESYKAAAQ
+675 ASDSYAAAAQ

-691 DEIRPVVKNMGVNGP
+691 DEIRPVIKNMGVDGP

-721 GEPVDLRNKLV
+721 GEPIDLRNKLV

>member
-15 AIDHAFGLFKSKA
+15 AINHAFGLFNAKA
-28 KRNIDLS
+28 KRNVDLS
-35 QFTTYKVGGSAALHM
+35 QFTTYKVGGTAALHM
-50 VVSSVDDLYLVSA
+50 TVASIDDLYLVSA

-83 SDSGFKGLA
+83 SDSGFRGLA

-110 PEVEPIALFGGS
+110 PNVEPIALFGGS
-122 VALPVAARQSVAR
+122 IALPVASRQSVAR

-206 SATVDLEWSKA
+206 SATVDLEWSKSQ
-217 PEASEAELQEVVRWR
+217 EASEAELQEVVRWR

-256 GAVIDELG
+256 GEVIDELG
-264 MRGLRVGSAQ
+264 MRGLRIGSAQ
-274 VSEKHANFIQADVG
+274 VSEKHANFIQADEN
-288 GSAQDV
+288 GSANDV
-294 VALMAEV
+294 VALMAEI

-321 FEDET
+321 FEDAT
-326 DPAVVDLINKD
+326 DPAIVELLNKD
-337 SDVGVSTIRLEQVF
+337 SEVGVSTIRLEQVF
-351 EKSSTANETTDG
+351 DKSSTANETTDG
-363 TIPVSVLNGEVVR
+363 TIPVSVLNGEVIR
-376 IIDSDVSDEVLE
+376 IIDSDVSEEVLE
-388 ELRDAF
+388 ELREAF
-394 GRDATRDVTRS
+394 GRDATRD
-405 ITRDS
+405 IT
-410 TSGVARD
+410 RD

-423 TSATGNQTSPTVA
+423 TSATANPTSVTKVPNVEPFA
-436 PSDGP
+436 
-441 VQPAERVV
+441 PAERVV

-482 IFDDESLP
+482 IFDDEMNA
-490 GSGDGSAESA
+490 GSEVDGDGSSSGA
-500 VIIDGTAWTELSF
+500 VIIGGTAWTEMSL

-520 AKQLFT
+520 AKQLT
-526 MRGVNRRKQLLVVG
+526 KMRGVNRRKQLLVVG
-540 GSLVASVVLVLIVL
+540 GSLVAGVVFVLIVL
-554 ASPLV
+554 ASPIV
-559 AVRSID
+559 AVRNID
-565 VEGARYANATLIET
+565 VEGAKYANSTLIET

-611 IKTYLPSRAVIE
+611 IKTYVPGRAVIE

-660 MLIDGIGPNLIAGAM
+660 MLIDGTGPNLIAGAM
-675 ASESYKAAAQ
+675 AAESYAAAAQ

>member
-15 AIDHAFGLFKSKA
+15 AIDHAFGLFNAKA
-28 KRNIDLS
+28 KRNVDLS
-35 QFTTYKVGGSAALHM
+35 QFTTYKVGGTAALHM
-50 VVSSVDDLYLVSA
+50 TVASIDDLYLVSA

-83 SDSGFKGLA
+83 SDSGFRGLA

-110 PEVEPIALFGGS
+110 PNVEPIALFGGS
-122 VALPVAARQSVAR
+122 IALPVASRQSVAR

-206 SATVDLEWSKA
+206 SATVDLEWSKSQ
-217 PEASEAELQEVVRWR
+217 EASEAELQEVVRWR

-256 GAVIDELG
+256 GEVIDELG
-264 MRGLRVGSAQ
+264 MRGLRIGSAQ
-274 VSEKHANFIQADVG
+274 VSEKHANFIQADEN
-288 GSAQDV
+288 GSANDV
-294 VALMAEV
+294 VALMAEI

-321 FEDET
+321 FEDAT
-326 DPAVVDLINKD
+326 DPAIVELLNKD
-337 SDVGVSTIRLEQVF
+337 SEVGVSTIRLEQVF
-351 EKSSTANETTDG
+351 DKSSTANETTDG
-363 TIPVSVLNGEVVR
+363 TIPVSVLNGEVIR
-376 IIDSDVSDEVLE
+376 IIDSDVSEEVLE
-388 ELRDAF
+388 ELREAF
-394 GRDATRDVTRS
+394 GRDATRD
-405 ITRDS
+405 IT
-410 TSGVARD
+410 RD

-423 TSATGNQTSPTVA
+423 TSATANPTSVTKVPNVEPVA
-436 PSDGP
+436 
-441 VQPAERVV
+441 PAERVV

-482 IFDDESLP
+482 IFDDEMNP
-490 GSGDGSAESA
+490 GSEVDGDGSSSGA
-500 VIIDGTAWTELSF
+500 VIIGGTAWTEMSL

-520 AKQLFT
+520 AKQLT
-526 MRGVNRRKQLLVVG
+526 KMRGVNRRKQLLVVG
-540 GSLVASVVLVLIVL
+540 GSLVAGVVFVLIVL
-554 ASPLV
+554 ASPIV
-559 AVRSID
+559 AVRNID
-565 VEGARYANATLIET
+565 VEGAKYANSTLIET

-611 IKTYLPSRAVIE
+611 IKTYLPGRAVIE

-660 MLIDGIGPNLIAGAM
+660 MLIDGTGPNLIAGAM
-675 ASESYKAAAQ
+675 ASESYAAAAQ

-691 DEIRPVVKNMGVNGP
+691 EEIRPVVKNMGVNGP
-706 NQVTMTLLTGAVVKF
+706 NQVTMTLLTGAVVNF

>member
-1 MSTPHQLRRPATPE
+1 MSTPHQLRRPATSE
-15 AIDHAFGLFKSKA
+15 AIEHAFGLFNAKA
-28 KRNIDLS
+28 KRNVDLS
-35 QFTTYKVGGSAALHM
+35 QFTTYKVGGTAALHM
-50 VVSSVDDLYLVSA
+50 MVSSIDDLYLVSA

-110 PEVEPIALFGGS
+110 PGVEPIALFGGS

-206 SATVDLEWSKA
+206 SATVDLEWSNS

-321 FEDET
+321 FEEEA
-326 DPAVVDLINKD
+326 DPSIVDLINKD
-337 SDVGVSTIRLEQVF
+337 SEVGVSTIRLEQVF
-351 EKSSTANETTDG
+351 DKSVSANETTDG

-376 IIDSDVSDEVLE
+376 IVDSDVSDEVLE

-394 GRDATRDVTRS
+394 GRDATRD
-405 ITRDS
+405 ITRDI

-417 ATIVPI
+417 ATIIPI
-423 TSATGNQTSPTVA
+423 
-436 PSDGP
+436 
-441 VQPAERVV
+441 QPAERVV

-490 GSGDGSAESA
+490 GSVDDSADGA

-513 ARRVING
+513 TRRVING
-520 AKQLFT
+520 TKQLFT

-540 GSLVASVVLVLIVL
+540 GSLVASVVFVLIVL

-559 AVRSID
+559 AVRNID
-565 VEGARYANATLIET
+565 IEGAKYANATLIET

>member
-1 MSTPHQLRRPATPE
+1 MSTPHQLRRPATSE
-15 AIDHAFGLFKSKA
+15 AIDHAFSLFDSRA
-28 KRNIDLS
+28 KRNVDLS
-35 QFTTYKVGGSAALHM
+35 QFTTYKVGGSASLHM
-50 VVSSVDDLYLVSA
+50 MVSSIDDLYLVSA

-69 LPILVIGRGSNLLI
+69 LPILVIGRGSNVLI

-92 LTIGGLADY
+92 ITMSGLADY

-110 PEVEPIALFGGS
+110 PGVEPIALFGGS

-176 LRKGLEAHVNAVDLG
+176 LRKGREAHVNAVDLG

-206 SATVDLEWSKA
+206 SATVDLEWSKS

-264 MRGLRVGSAQ
+264 MRGMRVGSAQ

-326 DPAVVDLINKD
+326 DPAVVDLVNKD
-337 SDVGVSTIRLEQVF
+337 SEVGVSTIRLEQVF
-351 EKSSTANETTDG
+351 DKSSTANETTDG

-394 GRDATRDVTRS
+394 GRDAT
-405 ITRDS
+405 
-410 TSGVARD
+410 
-417 ATIVPI
+417 IVPI
-423 TSATGNQTSPTVA
+423 TGATGNQTSPTLA
-436 PSDGP
+436 PSDKP

-490 GSGDGSAESA
+490 TDGDDGADGA

-520 AKQLFT
+520 TKKMFA

-540 GSLVASVVLVLIVL
+540 GSIVASVVLVLIIL

-559 AVRSID
+559 AVRNID
-565 VEGARYANATLIET
+565 VEGAKYANATLIET
-579 VSKSLRGKSVL
+579 VSKSLRGRSVL

-623 INERVPVAWFLGVDN
+623 INERVPIAWFLGVDN

>member
-1 MSTPHQLRRPATPE
+1 VSTPHQLRRPATSE
-15 AIDHAFGLFKSKA
+15 AIDHAFSLFDSRA
-28 KRNIDLS
+28 KRNVDLS
-35 QFTTYKVGGSAALHM
+35 QFTTYKVGGSASLHM
-50 VVSSVDDLYLVSA
+50 MVSSIDDLYLVSA

-69 LPILVIGRGSNLLI
+69 LPILVIGRGSNVLI

-92 LTIGGLADY
+92 ITMSGLADY
-101 VDLPNRDED
+101 VDLPNREED
-110 PEVEPIALFGGS
+110 PGVEPIALFGGS
-122 VALPVAARQSVAR
+122 VSLPVAARQSVAR

-176 LRKGLEAHVNAVDLG
+176 LRKGREAHVNAVDLG

-206 SATVDLEWSKA
+206 SATVDLEWSKS

-264 MRGLRVGSAQ
+264 MRGMRVGSAQ

-294 VALMAEV
+294 VTLMAEV

-337 SDVGVSTIRLEQVF
+337 SEVGVSTIRLEQVF
-351 EKSSTANETTDG
+351 DKSSTANETTDG

-394 GRDATRDVTRS
+394 GRDATRD
-405 ITRDS
+405 I

-423 TSATGNQTSPTVA
+423 TGATGNQTSPTLA
-436 PSDGP
+436 PSDKT

-490 GSGDGSAESA
+490 DGVDDSADGA

-520 AKQLFT
+520 AKKMFA

-540 GSLVASVVLVLIVL
+540 SSLVASVVFVLILL

-559 AVRSID
+559 AVRNID
-565 VEGARYANATLIET
+565 VEGAKYANATLIET

-623 INERVPVAWFLGVDN
+623 INERVPIAWFLGVDN

-706 NQVTMTLLTGAVVKF
+706 NQVTMTLLTGAVVNF

>member
-1 MSTPHQLRRPATPE
+1 VSTPHQLRRPATSE
-15 AIDHAFGLFKSKA
+15 AIEHAFGLFNAKA
-28 KRNIDLS
+28 KRNVDLS
-35 QFTTYKVGGSAALHM
+35 QFTTYKVGGTAALHM
-50 VVSSVDDLYLVSA
+50 MVSSIDDLYLVSA

-110 PEVEPIALFGGS
+110 PGVEPIALFGGS

-206 SATVDLEWSKA
+206 SATVDLEWSNS

-321 FEDET
+321 FEDAT
-326 DPAVVDLINKD
+326 DPAIVDLINKD
-337 SDVGVSTIRLEQVF
+337 SEVGVSTIRLEQVF
-351 EKSSTANETTDG
+351 DKSVTANETTDG

-376 IIDSDVSDEVLE
+376 IVDSDVSDEVLE

-394 GRDATRDVTRS
+394 GRDATRD
-405 ITRDS
+405 ITRDI

-417 ATIVPI
+417 ATIIPI
-423 TSATGNQTSPTVA
+423 
-436 PSDGP
+436 
-441 VQPAERVV
+441 QPAERVV

-490 GSGDGSAESA
+490 GGVDDSADGA

-520 AKQLFT
+520 TKQLFT

-540 GSLVASVVLVLIVL
+540 GSLVASVVFVLIVL

-559 AVRSID
+559 AVRNID
-565 VEGARYANATLIET
+565 IEGAKYANATLIET

>member
-1 MSTPHQLRRPATPE
+1 MT
-15 AIDHAFGLFKSKA
+15 
-28 KRNIDLS
+28 
-35 QFTTYKVGGSAALHM
+35 
-50 VVSSVDDLYLVSA
+50 VSSIDDLYLVSA

-92 LTIGGLADY
+92 ITMSGLADY
-101 VDLPNRDED
+101 VDLPNREED
-110 PEVEPIALFGGS
+110 PGVEPIALFGGS

-176 LRKGLEAHVNAVDLG
+176 LRKGREAHVNAVDLG

-206 SATVDLEWSKA
+206 SATVDLEWSKS

-264 MRGLRVGSAQ
+264 MRGMRVGSAQ

-326 DPAVVDLINKD
+326 DPAIVDLINKD
-337 SDVGVSTIRLEQVF
+337 SEVGVSTIRLEQVF
-351 EKSSTANETTDG
+351 DKSSTANETTDG

-394 GRDATRDVTRS
+394 GRDATRD
-405 ITRDS
+405 I

-423 TSATGNQTSPTVA
+423 TSATGNQTSPTVP
-436 PSDGP
+436 PSDKP

-482 IFDDESLP
+482 IFDDESLS
-490 GSGDGSAESA
+490 GSVDDSADGA

-520 AKQLFT
+520 TKQLFT

-540 GSLVASVVLVLIVL
+540 GSLVASVVFVLIVL

-559 AVRSID
+559 AVRNID
-565 VEGARYANATLIET
+565 VEGAKYANATLIET

>member
-1 MSTPHQLRRPATPE
+1 MSTPHQLRRPASPE
-15 AIDHAFGLFKSKA
+15 AIEHAFGLFNAKA
-28 KRNIDLS
+28 KRNVDLS
-35 QFTTYKVGGSAALHM
+35 QFTTYKVGGAAALHM
-50 VVSSVDDLYLVSA
+50 MVSSIDDLYLVSA

-83 SDSGFKGLA
+83 SDTGFKGLA

-110 PEVEPIALFGGS
+110 PGVEPIALFGGS

-206 SATVDLEWSKA
+206 SATVDLEWSKS

-264 MRGLRVGSAQ
+264 MRGLRLGSAQ
-274 VSEKHANFIQADVG
+274 ISEKHANFIQADVG

-294 VALMAEV
+294 VSLMAEV

-321 FEDET
+321 FEDAT
-326 DPAVVDLINKD
+326 DSAVVDLINKD
-337 SDVGVSTIRLEQVF
+337 SEVGVSTIRLEQVF
-351 EKSSTANETTDG
+351 DKSSTANETTDG
-363 TIPVSVLNGEVVR
+363 TIPVAVLNGDVVR

-394 GRDATRDVTRS
+394 GRDATRDVTLN
-405 ITRDS
+405 S
-410 TSGVARD
+410 TSGVTRD

-423 TSATGNQTSPTVA
+423 TSATGNQTSPTLA
-436 PSDGP
+436 PSDKP

-469 QSVHR
+469 QTVHR

-482 IFDDESLP
+482 IFDDESVLG
-490 GSGDGSAESA
+490 GSDDSAESA

-520 AKQLFT
+520 VKQLFT

-540 GSLVASVVLVLIVL
+540 GSFVASIVFVLIVL

-559 AVRSID
+559 AVRNIEI
-565 VEGARYANATLIET
+565 EGAKYANATLIET

-660 MLIDGIGPNLIAGAM
+660 MLIDGTGPNLIAGAM

>member
-15 AIDHAFGLFKSKA
+15 AVEHAFDLFKSKA
-28 KRNIDLS
+28 KRNVDLS
-35 QFTTYKVGGSAALHM
+35 QFTTYKVGGTAALHM
-50 VVSSVDDLYLVSA
+50 MVSSIDDLYLVSA

-101 VDLPNRDED
+101 VDLPNRDEE

-166 SSLTS
+166 SSVTS

-206 SATVDLEWSKA
+206 SATVDLEWSKS

-326 DPAVVDLINKD
+326 DSAIVDLINKD
-337 SDVGVSTIRLEQVF
+337 SEVGVSTIRLEQVF
-351 EKSSTANETTDG
+351 DKSSTANETTDG
-363 TIPVSVLNGEVVR
+363 TIPVSVLNGEVIR

-394 GRDATRDVTRS
+394 GRDVTRD
-405 ITRDS
+405 ITRDI

-423 TSATGNQTSPTVA
+423 TSAT
-436 PSDGP
+436 SDKP
-441 VQPAERVV
+441 AQPAERVV

-490 GSGDGSAESA
+490 GSDEDSAEGA

-520 AKQLFT
+520 TKQLFA

-540 GSLVASVVLVLIVL
+540 GSLIAGVVLVLIVL
-554 ASPLV
+554 ASPIV
-559 AVRSID
+559 AVRNID
-565 VEGARYANATLIET
+565 IEGAKYANATLIET

-660 MLIDGIGPNLIAGAM
+660 MLIDGTGPNLIAGAM

>member
-15 AIDHAFGLFKSKA
+15 ALEHAFGMFGSKA
-28 KRNIDLS
+28 KRNVDLS
-35 QFTTYKVGGSAALHM
+35 QFTTYKVGGTAALHM
-50 VVSSVDDLYLVSA
+50 MVSSIDDLYLVSA

-92 LTIGGLADY
+92 ITMSGLADY

-110 PEVEPIALFGGS
+110 PGVEPIALFGGS

-176 LRKGLEAHVNAVDLG
+176 LRKGREAHVNAVDLG

-206 SATVDLEWSKA
+206 SATVDLEWSKS

-264 MRGLRVGSAQ
+264 MRGMRVGSAE

-288 GSAQDV
+288 GNAQDV

-316 IRLVG
+316 IRLIG

-326 DPAVVDLINKD
+326 DPVIVDLINKD
-337 SDVGVSTIRLEQVF
+337 SEIGVSTIRLEQVF
-351 EKSSTANETTDG
+351 DKSSTANETTDG

-394 GRDATRDVTRS
+394 GRDAT
-405 ITRDS
+405 
-410 TSGVARD
+410 
-417 ATIVPI
+417 IVPI
-423 TSATGNQTSPTVA
+423 TSATGNQTSPTLA
-436 PSDGP
+436 PSNKP

-474 APTSTRVA
+474 APTSTRIA

-490 GSGDGSAESA
+490 GSSDDSADGA

-520 AKQLFT
+520 TKQLFT

-540 GSLVASVVLVLIVL
+540 SSLVASVVFVLIVL

-559 AVRSID
+559 AVRNID
-565 VEGARYANATLIET
+565 VEGAKYANATLIET

>member
-1 MSTPHQLRRPATPE
+1 VSTPHQLRRPATPE
-15 AIDHAFGLFKSKA
+15 AIDHAFGLFNAKA
-28 KRNIDLS
+28 KRNVDLS
-35 QFTTYKVGGSAALHM
+35 QYTTYKVGGTAALHM
-50 VVSSVDDLYLVSA
+50 TVASIDDLYLVSA

-83 SDSGFKGLA
+83 SDSGFRGLA

-110 PEVEPIALFGGS
+110 PNVEPIALFGGS
-122 VALPVAARQSVAR
+122 IALPVASRQSVAR

-206 SATVDLEWSKA
+206 SATVDLEWSKSQ
-217 PEASEAELQEVVRWR
+217 EASEAELQEVVRWR

-256 GAVIDELG
+256 GEVIDELG

-274 VSEKHANFIQADVG
+274 VSEKHANFIQADEN
-288 GSAQDV
+288 GSANDV
-294 VALMAEV
+294 VALMAEI

-321 FEDET
+321 FEDAT
-326 DPAVVDLINKD
+326 DPAIVELLNKD
-337 SDVGVSTIRLEQVF
+337 SEVGVSTIRLEQVF
-351 EKSSTANETTDG
+351 DKSSTANETTDG
-363 TIPVSVLNGEVVR
+363 TIPVSVLNGEVIR
-376 IIDSDVSDEVLE
+376 IIDSDVSEEVLE
-388 ELRDAF
+388 ELREAF
-394 GRDATRDVTRS
+394 GRDATRD
-405 ITRDS
+405 IT
-410 TSGVARD
+410 RD

-423 TSATGNQTSPTVA
+423 TSATANPTSVTKVPDVEPVA
-436 PSDGP
+436 
-441 VQPAERVV
+441 PAERVL

-482 IFDDESLP
+482 IFDDEMNP
-490 GSGDGSAESA
+490 GSEVDGDGSSSGA
-500 VIIDGTAWTELSF
+500 VIIGGTAWTEMSL

-520 AKQLFT
+520 AKQLT
-526 MRGVNRRKQLLVVG
+526 KMRGVNRRKQLLVVG
-540 GSLVASVVLVLIVL
+540 GSLVAGVVFVLIVL
-554 ASPLV
+554 ASPIV
-559 AVRSID
+559 AVRNID
-565 VEGARYANATLIET
+565 VEGAKYANSTLIET

-611 IKTYLPSRAVIE
+611 IKTYLPGRAVIE

-660 MLIDGIGPNLIAGAM
+660 MLIDGTGPNLIAGAM
-675 ASESYKAAAQ
+675 AAESYAAAAQ

>member
-15 AIDHAFGLFKSKA
+15 AIDHAFGLFNAKA
-28 KRNIDLS
+28 KRNVDLS
-35 QFTTYKVGGSAALHM
+35 QYTTYKVGGTAALHM
-50 VVSSVDDLYLVSA
+50 LVTSIDDLYLVSA
-63 VLAEVE
+63 VLAEVP
-69 LPILVIGRGSNLLI
+69 LPILVIGRGSNLLV
-83 SDSGFKGLA
+83 SDSGFQGLA
-92 LTIGGLADY
+92 LTISGLADY

-110 PEVEPIALFGGS
+110 PEIEPIALFGGS

-206 SATVDLEWSKA
+206 SATVDLEWSKSQ
-217 PEASEAELQEVVRWR
+217 EASEAELQEVVRWR

-256 GAVIDELG
+256 GEVIDELG

-274 VSEKHANFIQADVG
+274 VSEKHANFIQADEN
-288 GSAQDV
+288 GSAHDV
-294 VALMAEV
+294 VALMAEI

-321 FEDET
+321 FEDAT
-326 DPAVVDLINKD
+326 DPAIVELLNKD
-337 SDVGVSTIRLEQVF
+337 SEVGVSTIRLEQVF

-363 TIPVSVLNGEVVR
+363 TIPAAVLNGDVIR
-376 IIDSDVSDEVLE
+376 IVDSDVSDEVLE
-388 ELRDAF
+388 ELREAF
-394 GRDATRDVTRS
+394 GRDSTRD
-405 ITRDS
+405 IT
-410 TSGVARD
+410 RD

-423 TSATGNQTSPTVA
+423 TNAEDTATGLTQVPQQE
-436 PSDGP
+436 PS
-441 VQPAERVV
+441 QLAERVV

-469 QSVHR
+469 QTVNR

-482 IFDDESLP
+482 IFDDEIIP
-490 GSGDGSAESA
+490 GGDGEVDGSVSGA
-500 VIIDGTAWTELSF
+500 VIIDGTAWTELSPL
-513 ARRVING
+513 RRFVNG
-520 AKQLFT
+520 AKQLVK
-526 MRGVNRRKQLLVVG
+526 MRGVNRRKQILVVG
-540 GSLVASVVLVLIVL
+540 GSLIAGVVVVLIVL
-554 ASPLV
+554 ASPIV
-559 AVRSID
+559 AVRNID
-565 VEGARYANATLIET
+565 IEGAKYANSTLIET

-590 TVDTNAAQK
+590 TVDTNSAQK

-611 IKTYLPSRAVIE
+611 IKTYLPGRAVIE

-660 MLIDGIGPNLIAGAM
+660 MLIDGTGPNLIAGAM
-675 ASESYKAAAQ
+675 ASDSYAAAAQ

-691 DEIRPVVKNMGVNGP
+691 DEIRPVIKNMGVDGP

-721 GEPVDLRNKLV
+721 GEPIDLRNKLV

>member
-1 MSTPHQLRRPATPE
+1 VSTPHQLRRPATSE
-15 AIDHAFGLFKSKA
+15 AIEHAFGLFNSRA
-28 KRNIDLS
+28 KRNVDLS
-35 QFTTYKVGGSAALHM
+35 QFTTYKVGGTAALHM
-50 VVSSVDDLYLVSA
+50 MVSSIDDLYLVSA

-69 LPILVIGRGSNLLI
+69 LPLLVIGRGSNLLI

-92 LTIGGLADY
+92 ITMSGLADY
-101 VDLPNRDED
+101 VDLPNRDDD
-110 PEVEPIALFGGS
+110 PGVEPIALFGGS

-206 SATVDLEWSKA
+206 SATVDLEWSMS

-294 VALMAEV
+294 VSLMAEV

-326 DPAVVDLINKD
+326 DPAIVDLINKD
-337 SDVGVSTIRLEQVF
+337 SEVGVSTIRLEQVF
-351 EKSSTANETTDG
+351 DKSSMANETTDG

-394 GRDATRDVTRS
+394 GRDAT
-405 ITRDS
+405 
-410 TSGVARD
+410 
-417 ATIVPI
+417 IVPI
-423 TSATGNQTSPTVA
+423 TSSTGNQTSPTLA
-436 PSDGP
+436 PSDRP

-490 GSGDGSAESA
+490 GSVDDSADGA

-520 AKQLFT
+520 TKQLFT

-540 GSLVASVVLVLIVL
+540 GSLVASIVLVLIVL

-559 AVRSID
+559 AVRNID
-565 VEGARYANATLIET
+565 VEGAKYANATLIET

-660 MLIDGIGPNLIAGAM
+660 MLIDGIGPNLIAGAI

>member
-1 MSTPHQLRRPATPE
+1 MSTPHHLRRPATKE
-15 AIDHAFGLFKSKA
+15 ALDHAFGLFNAKA
-28 KRNIDLS
+28 KRNVDLS
-35 QFTTYKVGGSAALHM
+35 QYTTYKVGGTAALHM
-50 VVSSVDDLYLVSA
+50 SVASLDDLYLVSA
-63 VLAEVE
+63 VLAEVA

-83 SDSGFKGLA
+83 SDSGFQGLA

-206 SATVDLEWSKA
+206 SATVDLEWSKSQ
-217 PEASEAELQEVVRWR
+217 EASEAELQEVVRWR

-256 GAVIDELG
+256 GEVIDELG
-264 MRGLRVGSAQ
+264 MRGMRIGSAH
-274 VSEKHANFIQADVG
+274 VSEKHANFIQADENG
-288 GSAQDV
+288 NAHDV
-294 VALMAEV
+294 VALMAEI

-321 FEDET
+321 FEDVT
-326 DPAVVDLINKD
+326 DPAIVELLNKD
-337 SDVGVSTIRLEQVF
+337 SEVGVSTIRLEQVF

-363 TIPVSVLNGEVVR
+363 TIPTSVLNGEVIR
-376 IIDSDVSDEVLE
+376 IVDADVSEEVLD
-388 ELRDAF
+388 ELREAF
-394 GRDATRDVTRS
+394 GRDSTRD
-405 ITRDS
+405 IT
-410 TSGVARD
+410 RD
-417 ATIVPI
+417 ATIIPI
-423 TSATGNQTSPTVA
+423 
-436 PSDGP
+436 
-441 VQPAERVV
+441 QPAERVV

-482 IFDDESLP
+482 IFDDELM
-490 GSGDGSAESA
+490 SGGLDDADSSASGG
-500 VIIDGTAWTELSF
+500 VIIDGTSWTEISPL
-513 ARRVING
+513 RRFLNG
-520 AKQLFT
+520 AKQLVNL
-526 MRGVNRRKQLLVVG
+526 RGVNPRKQLLVAG
-540 GSLVASVVLVLIVL
+540 GSLVAVVVFVLIVL
-554 ASPLV
+554 ASPIV
-559 AVRSID
+559 AVRNID
-565 VEGARYANATLIET
+565 IEGVKYANSTLIET

-604 PWIESVR
+604 PWIESAR
-611 IKTYLPSRAVIE
+611 IKTYLPGRAVIE

-675 ASESYKAAAQ
+675 ASESYTAAAQ

-721 GEPVDLRNKLV
+721 GEPIDLRNKLV